1 MLPLT
6 HKDPEVELFDG
17 WGLMEADCSNPLAVG
32 LRGGGL
38 AEGRRLLLQQAAL
51 LPINL
56 FTVVLGGDGE
66 P

>member
-1 MLPLT
+1 MLPLA
-6 HKDPEVELFDG
+6 HGDPEGELFDG

-32 LRGGGL
+32 LRYGGL
-38 AEGRRLLLQQAAL
+38 VEGRRLL